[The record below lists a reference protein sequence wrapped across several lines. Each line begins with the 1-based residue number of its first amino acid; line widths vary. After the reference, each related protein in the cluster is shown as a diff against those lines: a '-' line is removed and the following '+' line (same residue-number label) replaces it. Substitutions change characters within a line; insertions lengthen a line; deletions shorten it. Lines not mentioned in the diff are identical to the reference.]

1 MKTLWQ
7 EETRA
12 ECIARARRLTSG
24 SQRRWGRMNVDQM
37 LAHIVD
43 AFRMGL
49 GELEVRP
56 KKLPIRFWPINYII
70 CNWIP
75 FPRNT
80 PTAPEIVRRKTASI
94 DEELQQLESAMTRF
108 AGKRNDAVWPIHPAF
123 GKISGKSWG
132 RLGYKHINHHLR
144 QFGV

>member
-7 EETRA
+7 DEARA
-12 ECIARARRLTSG
+12 ECMARARKLTPD
-24 SQRRWGRMNVDQM
+24 SQRLWGKMSVDQV
-37 LAHIVD
+37 LAHMVD

-70 CNWIP
+70 CNWVP

-80 PTAPEIVRRKTASI
+80 PTACLSVETLLLRTMSSGGASSMFMP
-94 DEELQQLESAMTRF
+94 LQACRLRF
-108 AGKRNDAVWPIHPAF
+108 R
-123 GKISGKSWG
+123 
-132 RLGYKHINHHLR
+132 
-144 QFGV
+144 